1 MEGNRAIAKLAPDC
15 QRVGRQ
21 RGFQR
26 QRAVKPGEK
35 KTRLFRIED
44 CLLDLDELAACEF
57 KNRPL
62 ATVGGYAN
70 EMLALLALSVGEIIR
85 HPALNIAPFFVEI
98 TLCLKNRAPDQGVY
112 TTFDLRNSPFEIK
125 VG

>member
-44 CLLDLDELAACEF
+44 CLLDLNELAACEF
-57 KNRPL
+57 KNPAPGKGL
-62 ATVGGYAN
+62 TAN
-70 EMLALLALSVGEIIR
+70 SGAIGA
-85 HPALNIAPFFVEI
+85 
-98 TLCLKNRAPDQGVY
+98 
-112 TTFDLRNSPFEIK
+112 
-125 VG
+125 